1 MPVTDSFREFLV
13 DQLAGL
19 GELTI
24 KRMFGGLGL
33 YRHGLFFAIVD
44 DDTLFFRV
52 DDQSRGDFT
61 SRDMPAFQPVR
72 REPEK
77 RSLNY
82 YQCPADVLDD
92 ADELVVWAE
101 RAVKA
106 AASPTAAAAKRA
118 KKPAPAKRKKP
129 TKTAAKR
136 KSAAPGAS
144 AKRARKPAKAAAK
157 RS

>member
-19 GELTI
+19 GEVTI

-33 YRHGLFFAIVD
+33 YRQGLFFALVD

-52 DDQSRGDFT
+52 DDTTRGDFT

-72 REPEK
+72 REPNK

-82 YQCPADVLDD
+82 YQCPADILDD
-92 ADELVVWAE
+92 SDELVAWAE
-101 RAVKA
+101 RAVRA

-118 KKPAPAKRKKP
+118 KKPA
-129 TKTAAKR
+129 
-136 KSAAPGAS
+136 
-144 AKRARKPAKAAAK
+144 KAAAK
-157 RS
+157 PKKVKR

>member
-19 GELTI
+19 GEVTI

-33 YRHGLFFAIVD
+33 YRQGLFFGIVD

-52 DDQSRGDFT
+52 DDQTRGDFT
-61 SRDMPAFQPVR
+61 SREMPPFQPVR
-72 REPEK
+72 REPNK

-92 ADELVVWAE
+92 ADELVAWAQ
-101 RAVKA
+101 RATRA
-106 AASPTAAAAKRA
+106 ASSPTAAAAKRA
-118 KKPAPAKRKKP
+118 PKPAAKKKKAVKRKN
-129 TKTAAKR
+129 
-136 KSAAPGAS
+136 
-144 AKRARKPAKAAAK
+144 AR
-157 RS
+157 